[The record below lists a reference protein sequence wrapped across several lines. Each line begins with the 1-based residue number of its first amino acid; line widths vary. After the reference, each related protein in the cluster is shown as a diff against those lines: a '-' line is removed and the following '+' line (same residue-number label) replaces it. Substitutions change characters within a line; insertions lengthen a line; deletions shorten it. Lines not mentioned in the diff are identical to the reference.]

1 LGSFKHLTRLN
12 KRSYNTRKA
21 FLYFLSK
28 AQRRDARRG
37 AYTMT
42 EHIPVIVGAAR
53 TPTGKFLGGLASFTA
68 PQLGAIAIK
77 EVVSRA
83 GIDPEAIDEVIM
95 GNVVSAGLGQAP
107 ARQAALQSGLPVD
120 IPAVT
125 VNKVC
130 GSGLKAV
137 MLAAQ
142 AIRAGDAQAFVAG
155 GMESMSNAPYLLP
168 KARTGYRMGDGK
180 IVDSVVHDGLWCAF
194 EDIHMGNEAEII
206 AEKFG
211 VTREE
216 QDRFSLQSHQR
227 AAAATSTGRFKD
239 EIVPVEIKQ
248 KKGSFWVEH
257 DEPIRSDS
265 SLEVLA
271 RLMPAFQQGGT
282 VTAGNAPG
290 LSDGASAT
298 IVVER
303 EFARASG
310 LTELARIT
318 GYASAAIEPRYI
330 FAAPTRAVHRLL
342 ERTGQKI
349 SDFDLIEVNEAFAAQ
364 TLANGKELD
373 WDWSRVNVNGG
384 AIALGHPIGSSGSRV
399 LTTLIYELRSRGGGR
414 GLATLCLGG
423 GGAVALSV
431 EV

>member
-1 LGSFKHLTRLN
+1 
-12 KRSYNTRKA
+12 
-21 FLYFLSK
+21 
-28 AQRRDARRG
+28 
-37 AYTMT
+37 MT
-42 EHIPVIVGAAR
+42 EHIPVLVGAGR
-53 TPTGKFLGGLASFTA
+53 TATGKFLGGLAGFTA
-68 PQLGAIAIK
+68 PQLGAIVIK
-77 EVVSRA
+77 EVVRRS
-83 GIDPEAIDEVIM
+83 GIAPEAIDEVIM
-95 GNVVSAGLGQAP
+95 GNVVSAGVGQAP
-107 ARQAALQSGLPVD
+107 ARQAALHAGLPVD
-120 IPAVT
+120 IPAFT

-168 KARTGYRMGDGK
+168 ADRTGYRMGDGK

-194 EDIHMGNEAEII
+194 EHIHMGNEAEII

-216 QDRFSLQSHQR
+216 QDRFALRSHQL
-227 AAAATSTGRFKD
+227 ALAATNAGRFKE
-239 EIVPVEIKQ
+239 EIVPIELQQ
-248 KKGSFWVEH
+248 KMGSQIIAT
-257 DEPIRSDS
+257 DEPIRGDT
-265 SLEVLA
+265 SLDTLA
-271 RLMPAFQQGGT
+271 KLKPAFLNGGT

-298 IVVER
+298 VVVDQ
-303 EFARASG
+303 EFARAHN
-310 LTELARIT
+310 LTILARIT
-318 GYASAAIEPRYI
+318 GYASSAITPRYI
-330 FAAPTRAVHRLL
+330 FAAPTLAVRRLL
-342 ERTGQKI
+342 VRTGRHI
-349 SDFDLIEVNEAFAAQ
+349 NDFDLIEVNEAFAAQ

-399 LTTLIYELRSRGGGR
+399 LTTLLYELRRRGGGR

-423 GGAVALSV
+423 GGAVAMSI